1 MKRTAKVSALGMEHL
16 ALQGRIMLVTV
27 ILVALLMGTDALA
40 DNQADT
46 DDAVRYAVVVEEIV
60 VVGGRD
66 GDKPNTYE
74 RLLTDPLRERI
85 IKEIRQLEILKE
97 EFEWRQES
105 ALLTIRPPRFRWGYD
120 PRDADRSDTLVTT
133 AALPLDLVSPA
144 PVLRIDF

>member
-16 ALQGRIMLVTV
+16 ALQGRMTLVTV

-60 VVGGRD
+60 VVGERD

>member
-1 MKRTAKVSALGMEHL
+1 MKRTAKVSALGIEHL
-16 ALQGRIMLVTV
+16 ALQGKITLITTFLAAALVG
-27 ILVALLMGTDALA
+27 ADALA
-40 DNQADT
+40 DSQTDT

-60 VVGGRD
+60 VVGERD